1 MKCIGIVAVADSFRS
16 KEKLS
21 LYFSVFS
28 WWTNSMFWTRTS
40 PLFFV
45 AWHLYCIERLCLFC
59 NTATSAVLRKAIK
72 ETQYCQKSR
81 KLLDVSL
88 AGKQVDWGCHPS
100 IVYSWQF
107 CVSGVYFWFGKG
119 DKYGEGL
126 SSICSGQLSE
136 MWVGCGGTVCS
147 LVITFCVRC
156 AENDSAVLMIAEG
169 NDSHVSV
176 VLTV

>member
-1 MKCIGIVAVADSFRS
+1 MDR
-16 KEKLS
+16 
-21 LYFSVFS
+21 
-28 WWTNSMFWTRTS
+28 
-40 PLFFV
+40 
-45 AWHLYCIERLCLFC
+45 
-59 NTATSAVLRKAIK
+59 
-72 ETQYCQKSR
+72 
-81 KLLDVSL
+81 
-88 AGKQVDWGCHPS
+88 GCHPS

-147 LVITFCVRC
+147 LVIMFCVRC

-176 VLTV
+176 VLPV